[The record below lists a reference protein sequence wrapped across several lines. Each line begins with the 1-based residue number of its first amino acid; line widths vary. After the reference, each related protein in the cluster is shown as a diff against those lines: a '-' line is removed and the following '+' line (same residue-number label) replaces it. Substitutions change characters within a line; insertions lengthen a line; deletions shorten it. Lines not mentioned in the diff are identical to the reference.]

1 MFSYHPQAPS
11 VRLASKV
18 AFFLPTPS
26 VSAHETE
33 STRAFWARKGAARAF
48 LARNAAIHGPGL
60 AINRS
65 GAIYFDITDLLDHF
79 RRESRVGGIQR
90 VSLATIARFR
100 ELGEAAGVRLIA
112 FHPRL
117 KKTLV
122 CDVSDFPL
130 DATSGPQFSAYFGVH
145 YKGRHSLDAYLDRRY
160 RSGKA
165 RLFNKY
171 RLIASNALT
180 KGKTFRRKGVQDSEV
195 KGPIKPIQWRE
206 PDFSQGDVVLI
217 SGGLRVIGRFMAE
230 LSHARRE
237 KGVALVQFVHDVLPL
252 TDPQFY
258 LQGHPLLFADWLD
271 GINDCCD
278 RIITTTARNANDFSA
293 ELVRRNKAPIPA
305 RVVPLA
311 HEFRE
316 RTGDDDRPLYEQV
329 STRVLSVARLPYVL
343 CVGTREIRKNNLT
356 LAKVWQQ
363 LESKYGASLPR
374 LVFAGRQGWMNEE
387 FDRFL
392 LRTENVNDSILIAE
406 SPSDDELAYLY
417 KNSLFSLF
425 PSFCEGWGLPI
436 GESLWFD
443 RPVIASNLS
452 SMPDVAGDLVD
463 YIDPYDSASIE
474 AAVERLLDPAYRQQ
488 RTDQIHAAP
497 KRRWSDFADDLLK
510 ELGHI
515 QAVTSAAAI
524 GRPTFPPAPQ
534 LAQCPPPNLGNADE
548 R

>member
-1 MFSYHPQAPS
+1 MFSYQPQAPS
-11 VRLASKV
+11 VGFASKV
-18 AFFLPTPS
+18 AFFLPTPN
-26 VSAHETE
+26 VSIQAPE
-33 STRAFWARKGAARAF
+33 SSRAFWARKGVARAF
-48 LARNAAIHGPGL
+48 SARNEAIHGPGHSVS
-60 AINRS
+60 RS

-117 KKTLV
+117 KQTLV

-130 DATSGPQFSAYFGVH
+130 DATSGPQFSTHFGVH

-160 RSGKA
+160 RSGNA

-195 KGPIKPIQWRE
+195 KSPIKPIQWRT
-206 PDFSQGDVVLI
+206 PDFSPGDVVLI

-230 LSHARRE
+230 LSKARRE

-252 TDPQFY
+252 TAPQFY

-271 GINDCCD
+271 GINDRCD
-278 RIITTTARNANDFSA
+278 RVITTTTRNANDFNA
-293 ELVRRNKAPIPA
+293 ELIRRNREPIPV

-316 RTGDDDRPLYEQV
+316 RTGDAERPLYEQV
-329 STRVLSVARLPYVL
+329 STRVLSAARVPYVL

-392 LRTENVNDSILIAE
+392 LRTDNVNDSILIVE
-406 SPSDDELAYLY
+406 SPSDDELAHLY
-417 KNSLFSLF
+417 KNCLFSLF

-463 YIDPYDSASIE
+463 YVDPYDSASIE
-474 AAVERLLDPAYRQQ
+474 AAVERLLDPVYRQE
-488 RTDQIHAAP
+488 RTDQIRAAP

-510 ELGHI
+510 ELRQI
-515 QAVTSAAAI
+515 EAATSAGAI
-524 GRPTFPPAPQ
+524 GRPAVASAQLLAPCAPPD
-534 LAQCPPPNLGNADE
+534 LGNSDE
-548 R
+548 Q